1 MSEAQEHEP
10 RITRG
15 QHPLISAEDISRL
28 VDNFYADIRVHPDLG
43 PIFNPR
49 LEGKWPEHLTKLKA
63 FWRSVLLTT
72 GEYNGRPVPAHNN
85 ISELESR
92 NFAEWLNLFDQ
103 HIERIF
109 EPQAQAIIKQKSRRI
124 ARSLWFARFGTPFNN
139 PPEW

>member
-1 MSEAQEHEP
+1 MSDALEHEP
-10 RITRG
+10 RFIRG
-15 QHPLISAEDISRL
+15 QHPLISADDISRL
-28 VDNFYADIRVHPDLG
+28 VDDFYADIRVHPDLG

-109 EPQAQAIIKQKSRRI
+109 EPQAQAIIKQKARRI